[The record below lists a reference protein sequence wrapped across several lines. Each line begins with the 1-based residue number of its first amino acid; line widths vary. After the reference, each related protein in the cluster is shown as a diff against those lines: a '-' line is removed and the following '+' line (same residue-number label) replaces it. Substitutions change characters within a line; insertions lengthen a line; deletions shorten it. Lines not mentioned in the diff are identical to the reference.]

1 MSRGIWRVKPSEIA
15 RAIKS
20 VQATGLPVRNVEIVS
35 DGMVRINIG
44 GLDKAAHGLDEKTS
58 EDLRKLL

>member
-1 MSRGIWRVKPSEIA
+1 MSRGNWRVKPSEIA
-15 RAIKS
+15 RAIRS

-44 GLDKAAHGLDEKTS
+44 DLDKVADGLEATS
-58 EDLRKLL
+58 ADLRKLL

>member
-1 MSRGIWRVKPSEIA
+1 MSRGNWRVKPSEIA

-20 VQATGLPVRNVEIVS
+20 VQATGLPVRHVEIVS

-44 GLDKAAHGLDEKTS
+44 DLDRVACELEETS
-58 EDLRKLL
+58 AELRKLL